1 MKLLKKIS
9 STFIILL
16 LSYCILLTLSF
27 CIPNKMIETKVDDSI
42 QIIEKEE
49 LYPVINEGNAE
60 GTQLDNF
67 TDRLMILKTMSR
79 PELNP
84 LENAMTVDGYPRY
97 WHGYLVFLRP
107 LSMVMSLGNI
117 RMIYATVLFL
127 LIGLTVYFL
136 IKRSD
141 IFLAIAF
148 LISLS
153 IANVSVFFF
162 SMQFSN
168 ILIVT
173 LLATLLLLTKIE
185 WFKTKTN
192 LFLYFFIVGSVANFF
207 DLLTIPLVSWGI
219 PITIFSY
226 VTNKYTADKK
236 ESLGK
241 QFGTLIGTGIFWGI
255 GYGLTWFS
263 KWAISSVILRQNVIK
278 NAIEKILFRTEGDAD
293 HPLARLDM
301 LKLNFNLMYTN
312 TTLLILG
319 LTCVFFLY
327 YAFKKK
333 GVQFSWG
340 FILPMVFIA
349 LTPYIWYNVLAN
361 HSQIHFWFT
370 YRVQIL
376 TTFALLSI
384 FAFLIPANPLQET
397 TYSNENK

>member
-192 LFLYFFIVGSVANFF
+192 LFC
-207 DLLTIPLVSWGI
+207 
-219 PITIFSY
+219 
-226 VTNKYTADKK
+226 
-236 ESLGK
+236 
-241 QFGTLIGTGIFWGI
+241 
-255 GYGLTWFS
+255 
-263 KWAISSVILRQNVIK
+263 IS
-278 NAIEKILFRTEGDAD
+278 
-293 HPLARLDM
+293 
-301 LKLNFNLMYTN
+301 
-312 TTLLILG
+312 
-319 LTCVFFLY
+319 
-327 YAFKKK
+327 
-333 GVQFSWG
+333 
-340 FILPMVFIA
+340 
-349 LTPYIWYNVLAN
+349 
-361 HSQIHFWFT
+361 
-370 YRVQIL
+370 
-376 TTFALLSI
+376 LLSVLLQI
-384 FAFLIPANPLQET
+384 SLI
-397 TYSNENK
+397 Y